1 MRSCFLMMFLVT
13 VLPAKPSAAEPP
25 GCEAQNV
32 GPTHSVAQVLDGET
46 LLLHDGSQVR
56 LVGILAPRAGD
67 VGAKPGAW
75 PSEIAA
81 RAELEA
87 MALGKA
93 VLLSGTANQQDRYG
107 RHVAHAFVEEAGNRV
122 WLQAQLVRQGLARV
136 HPEPTEDACT
146 DALLKHEAQ
155 ARQDRRGL
163 WTEAAYELRRADAPD
178 ALVPLRG
185 TFQVIE
191 GRIGKLTRSRSDL
204 RLELGDAK
212 RRFALRIRV
221 PAAASRKAGQEQ
233 GQVKEGTA
241 VRVRG
246 WLEERADGPLM
257 DLAFGGGLEVLQTDP
272 AR

>member
-1 MRSCFLMMFLVT
+1 MRSHFLLMFLLT
-13 VLPAKPSAAEPP
+13 ALPARPFAAEPS
-25 GCEAQNV
+25 GCEAQSI
-32 GPTHSVAQVLDGET
+32 GPARSVAQVLDGET

-56 LVGILAPRAGD
+56 LVGILAPRASD

-75 PSEIAA
+75 PIEIAA

-87 MALGKA
+87 IALGKA
-93 VLLSGTANQQDRYG
+93 VLLSGTANRQDRYG
-107 RHVAHAFVEEAGNRV
+107 RHLGHAFVEETGNRV
-122 WLQAQLVRQGLARV
+122 WLQAQLVRQCLARV
-136 HPEPTEDACT
+136 YQEPTEDACT
-146 DALLKHEAQ
+146 DTLLKHEVQ
-155 ARQDRRGL
+155 ARSDRRGL
-163 WTEAAYELRRADAPD
+163 WAEAAYGLRRADVPD
-178 ALVPLRG
+178 ALIPLRG